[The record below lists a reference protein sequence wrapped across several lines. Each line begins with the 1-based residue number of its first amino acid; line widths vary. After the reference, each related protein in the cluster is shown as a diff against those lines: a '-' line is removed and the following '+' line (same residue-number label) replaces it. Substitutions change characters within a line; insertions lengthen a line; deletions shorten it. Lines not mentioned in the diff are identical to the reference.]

1 MEVRSFETQWGGKT
15 LKIETGKLAQRAGG
29 SCTVQ
34 YGDTVVLAAATK
46 SREPREGIDFF
57 PLTVEYEE
65 KLYASGKIKKSKFV
79 KREGRPTDEA
89 IMTGR
94 MIDRAIRP
102 IFPKGITHEVQVVIE
117 CLSADLEN
125 PSDMVGMAAAVCAIS
140 ISEIPWEGPIASVR
154 VGRINGEW
162 VINPT
167 FEAQK
172 KSDMSVIV
180 AGTPDKILM
189 LEANCSEIPEEEMNE
204 AILFGQKHL
213 KEVIGL
219 VNEVA
224 QAVGKK
230 KVPVAELSGEKKCDE
245 KEEEC
250 GPGSKQEKDELVGK
264 GRDYLESRFEEV
276 LFSTPK
282 LTKSER
288 SASLKKL
295 KHELDEHLKEQ
306 QIGKEKRKVALEEFY
321 NIVEDAVTRSI
332 LEQDRRV
339 DGRTLTEVRPLL
351 SEVGLLPRTHG
362 SGLFNRGETQVLS
375 IVTLGPPGD
384 AQIIEGMEEEF
395 KKRYIHHYGFPPFSC
410 AETGR
415 LGGAGRREIGH
426 GGLAERA
433 LTPVLPDKE
442 KFPYTIRIVSEVLSS
457 NGSSSQAAICGS
469 TLALMDAGVPIKNP
483 VAGIAM
489 GVSTDD
495 KGSYRILTD
504 IQDLEDG
511 KGGMDFK
518 VGGTRKGITTIQ
530 LDTKTKG
537 LSKEIIWDTLQQA
550 KQARMEILDI
560 MAKAIAEPRAE
571 LSPYAPRLESFKI
584 DVEKIRDVIGPG
596 GKTINGIIDE
606 TGATIDIEQ
615 DGTVTV
621 SSISGPSME
630 RAIEM
635 IKRLTKN
642 VEVGEVYKEGKVVR
656 ILDFGAFV
664 ELTPN
669 QDGMVH
675 VSEIAPWHVNKVTDV
690 LKVGDIVPVKVIA
703 IDELGR
709 INLSIKRAKQ
719 ELGIEQKNPNPE
731 PPRHHNPNNPGRGP
745 DNGPRPRPSHGT
757 SPKPPMNTGRDSA
770 PDKGSAPQAPVEPSA
785 APQQPIEPKTPD
797 NDQI

>member
-15 LKIETGKLAQRAGG
+15 LKIETGKFAQRAGG

-34 YGDTVVLAAATK
+34 YGDTVVLATATK
-46 SREPREGIDFF
+46 SHAPREGIDFF
-57 PLTVEYEE
+57 PLMVDYEE

-94 MIDRAIRP
+94 MIDRALRP
-102 IFPKGITHEVQVVIE
+102 MFPKGITHEVQVVIE

-125 PSDMVGMAAAVCAIS
+125 PSDMVGMAAAVCAVS
-140 ISEIPWEGPIASVR
+140 ISEVPWEGPIAGIR
-154 VGRINGEW
+154 VGRINGEL

-167 FEAQK
+167 LEAQK

-180 AGTPDKILM
+180 AGTPDKVIM
-189 LEANCSEIPEEEMNE
+189 LEANCHEIPEEEMNE

-219 VNEVA
+219 VNEVVE
-224 QAVGKK
+224 AVGKK
-230 KVPVAELSGEKKCDE
+230 KMSVAELSGEKKCDE
-245 KEEEC
+245 EEEEC
-250 GPGSKQEKDELVGK
+250 GPGSKQEKDELIQK
-264 GRDYLESRFEEV
+264 AREYLNGRFDEV

-295 KHELDEHLKEQ
+295 KNELDEHLKEQ
-306 QIGKEKRKVALEEFY
+306 QIGKEKRRVALEAFY
-321 NIVEDAVTRSI
+321 NIVEDAVTKAI
-332 LEQDRRV
+332 IEQEKRV
-339 DGRTLTEVRPLL
+339 DGRSLSEVRPLL

-375 IVTLGPPGD
+375 IVTLGSPGD
-384 AQIIEGMEEEF
+384 AQIIEGMEEEY

-415 LGGAGRREIGH
+415 LGGSGRREIGH

-433 LTPVLPDKE
+433 IMPVLPDKE
-442 KFPYTIRIVSEVLSS
+442 EFPYTIRIVSEVLSS
-457 NGSSSQAAICGS
+457 NGSSSQASICGS
-469 TLALMDAGVPIKNP
+469 TLALMDAGVPLKNP

-489 GVSTDD
+489 GVSTDENGNY
-495 KGSYRILTD
+495 KVLTD

-511 KGGMDFK
+511 QGGMDFK

-537 LSKEIIWDTLQQA
+537 LSKQIIWETLQQA
-550 KQARMEILDI
+550 KPARLEILDV
-560 MAKAIAEPRAE
+560 MAKAIAEPRAD
-571 LSPYAPRLESFKI
+571 LSPYAPRLVSFKI

-596 GKTINGIIDE
+596 GKVINEIIEE
-606 TGATIDIEQ
+606 TGTTIDIEQ

-621 SSISGPSME
+621 CSTSGPMME
-630 RAIEM
+630 RAVEM

-642 VEVGEVYKEGKVVR
+642 VEVGELYKEGKVVR

-675 VSEIAPWHVNKVTDV
+675 ISELAPWHVAKVTDIV
-690 LKVGDIVPVKVIA
+690 NIGDIVPVKVIDV
-703 IDELGR
+703 DELGR
-709 INLSIKRAKQ
+709 INLSVKRAKQ
-719 ELGIEQKNPNPE
+719 ELGIEQKNPNPG
-731 PPRHHNPNNPGRGP
+731 PPRHRDPNNHGRGP
-745 DNGPRPRPSHGT
+745 GNGPRPRPPHGT
-757 SPKPPMNTGRDSA
+757 SPRPPMNTGRDNA
-770 PDKGSAPQAPVEPSA
+770 PDKGSAPQVPIEPSA
-785 APQQPIEPKTPD
+785 PPQQPIEPKSTD